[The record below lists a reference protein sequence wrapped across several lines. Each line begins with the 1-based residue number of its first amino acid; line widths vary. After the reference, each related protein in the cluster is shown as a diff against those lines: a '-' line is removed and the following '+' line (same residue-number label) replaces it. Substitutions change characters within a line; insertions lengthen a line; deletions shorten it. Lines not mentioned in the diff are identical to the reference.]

1 LILIFVLDLFVGKTM
16 RRNNAFACSSRG
28 RTIIPTEAAIEG
40 AASRRGNDNGARG
53 SRGGRWAASIRG
65 NDNGARGSRGG
76 RGTATAPRGGRGAAA
91 TTSRGRGTAA
101 TPRGGRARRLEFISE
116 EDVLQQSQVL
126 ES

>member
-53 SRGGRWAASIRG
+53 SRGGR
-65 NDNGARGSRGG
+65 
-76 RGTATAPRGGRGAAA
+76 GAAA
-91 TTSRGRGTAA
+91 TA
-101 TPRGGRARRLEFISE
+101 PRGGRARRLEFISE

>member
-16 RRNNAFACSSRG
+16 RRNNAFACSSCG

-53 SRGGRWAASIRG
+53 SRGGRGAASIRG

-76 RGTATAPRGGRGAAA
+76 RGAAA
-91 TTSRGRGTAA
+91 TA
-101 TPRGGRARRLEFISE
+101 PRGGRARRLEFISE